1 MYFCYVKTDRNSFTE
16 ENYLKAIHKLSR
28 RNPKGVS
35 TNAIAGAMQ
44 TKASS
49 VTDMVKKL
57 AVKLLINYKKYQG
70 VTLTEKG
77 RKTAVS
83 VVRKHRL
90 WEVFLVDN
98 LGFKWDSV
106 HEIAEQLEHVQSE
119 ELVIRL
125 DQYLGF
131 PQYDPH
137 GDPIP
142 DSDGNIT
149 HHKDTCL
156 SDLKVNQ
163 VAVVVG
169 VKDSS
174 SSFLQHLEKM
184 KLVLG
189 ASVKVEEIVDFD
201 NSMSICISDGLPVS
215 ISEAVA
221 KNLYI
226 KR

>member
-1 MYFCYVKTDRNSFTE
+1 MYFCNVKTDRNSFTE

-28 RNPKGVS
+28 INPKGVS
-35 TNAIAGAMQ
+35 TNAIAGAME

-57 AVKLLINYKKYQG
+57 ALKMLINYKKYQG

-77 RKTAVS
+77 RKAAVS

-125 DQYLGF
+125 DRYLGI

-137 GDPIP
+137 GDPMETLPTTKIP
-142 DSDGNIT
+142 VCQI
-149 HHKDTCL
+149 
-156 SDLKVNQ
+156 
-163 VAVVVG
+163 
-169 VKDSS
+169 
-174 SSFLQHLEKM
+174 
-184 KLVLG
+184 
-189 ASVKVEEIVDFD
+189 
-201 NSMSICISDGLPVS
+201 
-215 ISEAVA
+215 
-221 KNLYI
+221 
-226 KR
+226 

>member
-98 LGFKWDSV
+98 L
-106 HEIAEQLEHVQSE
+106 
-119 ELVIRL
+119 
-125 DQYLGF
+125 
-131 PQYDPH
+131 
-137 GDPIP
+137 
-142 DSDGNIT
+142 
-149 HHKDTCL
+149 
-156 SDLKVNQ
+156 
-163 VAVVVG
+163 
-169 VKDSS
+169 
-174 SSFLQHLEKM
+174 
-184 KLVLG
+184 
-189 ASVKVEEIVDFD
+189 
-201 NSMSICISDGLPVS
+201 
-215 ISEAVA
+215 
-221 KNLYI
+221 
-226 KR
+226 